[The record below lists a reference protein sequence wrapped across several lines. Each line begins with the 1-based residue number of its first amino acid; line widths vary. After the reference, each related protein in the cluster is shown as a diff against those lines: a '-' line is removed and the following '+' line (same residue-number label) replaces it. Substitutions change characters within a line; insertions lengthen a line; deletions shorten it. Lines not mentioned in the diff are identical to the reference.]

1 MKYVSYIVFLVVDIG
16 NTLQKA
22 VLFDASGNVAG
33 RVCGESVGTAELE
46 SLCQGSDVCAALI
59 SAVGNVSEAMVG
71 WLSRRT
77 RLLRLSPALKLPVR
91 LKYETVETLG
101 SDRMACAVAAAT
113 MFPKENVLVVQAGTC
128 LVTDFVS
135 AENEY
140 CGGSISP
147 GLQMRFKALHQYTA
161 GLPLVSPQQIEVY
174 MGTSTRQSMLSG
186 VINGMSAEIDAFVE
200 RYRQD
205 YGDLRILLTGG
216 DAPFLE
222 RYLKN
227 RIFAAP
233 NLVAFGL
240 YNILRYN
247 EA

>member
-1 MKYVSYIVFLVVDIG
+1 MFLVVDIG

-22 VLFDASGNVAG
+22 VLFDAMGNEVCRVSGE
-33 RVCGESVGTAELE
+33 CIGTAEIGFLF
-46 SLCQGSDVCAALI
+46 LKGDVRAALI
-59 SAVGNVSEAMVG
+59 SAVGNVSEELVG

-77 RLLRLSPALKLPVR
+77 RLLRLSPDMKLPVS
-91 LKYETVETLG
+91 LKYETHATLG
-101 SDRMACAVAAAT
+101 SDRIACAAGAAAL
-113 MFPKENVLVVQAGTC
+113 FPEDNVLAVQAGTC

-135 AENEY
+135 AEKEY
-140 CGGSISP
+140 RGGSISP
-147 GLQMRFKALHQYTA
+147 GLQMRFKALHRYTA
-161 GLPLVSPQQIEVY
+161 GLPLVTPQEIGFY
-174 MGTSTRQSMLSG
+174 TGTSTQQSMLSG
-186 VINGMSAEIDAFVE
+186 VINGMAAEIDAFVD
-200 RYRQD
+200 RYRRD
-205 YGDLRILLTGG
+205 YAGLKVVLTGG

-240 YNILRYN
+240 YNILKYN

>member
-1 MKYVSYIVFLVVDIG
+1 MFLVVDIG

-22 VLFDASGNVAG
+22 VLFDASGNVVG
-33 RVCGESVGTAELE
+33 RVCSECVDTAEIAV
-46 SLCQGSDVCAALI
+46 LCQGVDVRAALI
-59 SAVGNVSEAMVG
+59 SSVGNASEELFE
-71 WLSRRT
+71 WLSQHT
-77 RLLRLSPALKLPVR
+77 RLLQLSPVLRLPVR
-91 LKYETVETLG
+91 LRYETAETLG
-101 SDRMACAVAAAT
+101 ADRIACAVGAAA
-113 MFPKENVLVVQAGTC
+113 MFPQENVLTVQAGTC

-140 CGGSISP
+140 RGGSISP
-147 GLQMRFKALHQYTA
+147 GLQMRFKALHHYTA
-161 GLPLVSPQQIEVY
+161 GLPLVTPQEIELY
-174 MGTSTRQSMLSG
+174 TGSSTQKSMLSG
-186 VINGMSAEIDAFVE
+186 VINGMAAEIDGFVD
-200 RYRQD
+200 RYRRD
-205 YGDLRILLTGG
+205 YAGLKVLITGG